1 MKKPVNAD
9 AIANELREGSAF
21 FRQARE
27 QVATEEPA
35 AAGALTADEP
45 TPSMVDRPANRS
57 AGRSA
62 SQSTDPSTTPP
73 AKPTPAAAAVPA
85 FDTSAILGR
94 PKSFY
99 ITERQDR
106 ELDIAVGKLQEK
118 LNGRGNQKVD
128 RSTVMRLLLEV
139 NNITDD
145 ETVDR
150 LAGHLVSRLVS
161 QLTG

>member
-27 QVATEEPA
+27 HVTTEEPA
-35 AAGALTADEP
+35 AAASLTADEP
-45 TPSMVDRPANRS
+45 TPPVASQPVR
-57 AGRSA
+57 RSA
-62 SQSTDPSTTPP
+62 SRSASRSTDRSTAAR
-73 AKPTPAAAAVPA
+73 AKSSPTVGGAPA
-85 FDTSAILGR
+85 FDTSVILGR

-99 ITERQDR
+99 ITEQQDR
-106 ELDIAVGKLQEK
+106 DLDVTVSKLQEK

-150 LAGHLVSRLVS
+150 LASHLVSRLVS

>member
-9 AIANELREGSAF
+9 VIANELREGSAF

-27 QVATEEPA
+27 QVDPEASQES
-35 AAGALTADEP
+35 
-45 TPSMVDRPANRS
+45 TPRSTVAPVGRPVGHS
-57 AGRSA
+57 T
-62 SQSTDPSTTPP
+62 SQSTYRLTGQSTGQSTGQEARP
-73 AKPTPAAAAVPA
+73 ATPAEETA
-85 FDTSAILGR
+85 FDTSVILGR

-106 ELDIAVGKLQEK
+106 ELDVTVSKLQEK

-145 ETVDR
+145 STVDR
-150 LAGHLVSRLVS
+150 LASQLVRRLVS

>member
-27 QVATEEPA
+27 QVATAEPTASTPPTSEA
-35 AAGALTADEP
+35 AAP
-45 TPSMVDRPANRS
+45 VSQSSSRS
-57 AGRSA
+57 AGRPA
-62 SQSTDPSTTPP
+62 SQSTGRPAERSIARPATKLDTP
-73 AKPTPAAAAVPA
+73 T
-85 FDTSAILGR
+85 FDTSVILGR

-106 ELDIAVGKLQEK
+106 DLDITVGKLQEK

-145 ETVDR
+145 DTVHP
-150 LAGHLVSRLVS
+150 LGSHLVSRLVS